1 MIRIFRENRR
11 VLSGGNKVLWYLLY
25 ALGEIVLI
33 VLGILFALQIDNWN
47 EEQKA
52 RTTQKELINLF
63 LLDLKD
69 KKQEIISDKSFF
81 ENYLNEYQ
89 TFRSR
94 WAQGQPPDTSNLKA
108 VIITMTQD
116 HWLFNTNST
125 TFENASSSELW
136 KSLPDSLTQKVNTL
150 YYAQF
155 GWMKNYTERM
165 TEYVARC
172 KMEFLRPNYLLD
184 ATLPASEIIKI
195 VEANS
200 EEFLSY
206 VIFFQQH
213 INRMEFQ
220 WETAS
225 VLVDEVIGDIEQH
238 QSQDADP

>member
-1 MIRIFRENRR
+1 MIRLFRENRR
-11 VLSGGNKVLWYLLY
+11 ELSGGKKILRYFLY

-33 VLGILFALQIDNWN
+33 VVGILFALQIDNWN

-69 KKQEIISDKSFF
+69 KKQEIENDKSFF
-81 ENYLNEYQ
+81 ETYLKHYQ
-89 TFRSR
+89 TFRTR
-94 WAQGQPPDTSNLKA
+94 LQQGQSMDTLNLRA
-108 VIITMTQD
+108 VINTMTQD

-165 TEYVARC
+165 TEYVAHC

-184 ATLPASEIIKI
+184 TQLPASEKKKI

-200 EEFLSY
+200 EQFLSY

-213 INRMEFQ
+213 IDRMQFQ
-220 WETAS
+220 WEAGS
-225 VLVDEVIGDIEQH
+225 QLVDEVIGDIELQ
-238 QSQDADP
+238 QAKVSDP